1 MSIADKILATGKYLN
16 VIKNY
21 DKATQCSF
29 SSDLIENHELYLQRQ
44 DFSECIDKAFDWA
57 NKELTRIVVKEKN
70 LIDRLSSIKQYFF
83 MEAGDLFIHFLDTAE
98 SELKKEIRL
107 ISPEKLQSLLEMSI
121 RTSSAE
127 KDSFKDDVY
136 CYLSTGPYS
145 DIINIYNASLSKTMK
160 DGLPDLSSTTLMINP
175 QPSDLKSKSTAKKGF
190 EFFTL
195 GYEVEWPLNLILSE
209 SNMVYYKL
217 IFKNVFGLRFVELQ
231 LYNCWHLNMTTK
243 RSDLHRSLTAYCLL
257 LQRMINFVRSVLY
270 SYSCEVIEDH
280 WKTFILNVEQ
290 KVKRFDDLLLFHQ
303 EFVQNCVK
311 DTMINDAWFSHKV
324 GQILKVC
331 LIVAN
336 YAEKY
341 MNKIKT
347 FEVVSSKKDL
357 AIDAQLKGRG
367 RYGDRRQ
374 KFLCVEL
381 RRDQKDGY

>member
-29 SSDLIENHELYLQRQ
+29 STDLIENHELYLQRQ

-57 NKELTRIVVKEKN
+57 NKELIRIVVKEKN
-70 LIDRLSSIKQYFF
+70 LIDRLSSLKQYFF

-98 SELKKEIRL
+98 IELKKEVRL

-127 KDSFKDDVY
+127 KDAFKDDVY
-136 CYLSTGPYS
+136 CYLATGPYS
-145 DIINIYNASLSKTMK
+145 DIINIYNASLAKTGK
-160 DGLPDLSSTTLMINP
+160 DGKPDLSSTTMMISP
-175 QPSDLKSKSTAKKGF
+175 QPNDLRSKSTTKKGF

-217 IFKNVFGLRFVELQ
+217 IFKNVFSIRFVELQ
-231 LYNCWHLNMTTK
+231 LYNCWQLNMTTK
-243 RSDLHRSLTAYCLL
+243 SSDLHRSLTAYCLL

-270 SYSCEVIEDH
+270 SYSCEVIDDH
-280 WKTFILNVEQ
+280 WKTFILNVEH
-290 KVKRFDDLLLFHQ
+290 KVKRFDDLLVFH
-303 EFVQNCVK
+303 EDFVQGCVR

-341 MNKIKT
+341 MNKMKT
-347 FEVVSSKKDL
+347 LEVCLTDADL
-357 AIDAQLKGRG
+357 AVDAQ
-367 RYGDRRQ
+367 YEDR
-374 KFLCVEL
+374 
-381 RRDQKDGY
+381 